1 VPWTHETLCC
11 SETVDICDEERCDGV
26 VERPV
31 DDSQMTD
38 ENVEPDLWMTAD
50 GLPGDAAVLNQVV
63 VDAVNKIHLQDMG
76 CQMSHVHAGLQAL
89 RPVLHLLWRRV
100 P

>member
-1 VPWTHETLCC
+1 M
-11 SETVDICDEERCDGV
+11 
-26 VERPV
+26 ERPV

-50 GLPGDAAVLNQVV
+50 GLAGDAAVLNQVV

-76 CQMSHVHAGLQAL
+76 CQMSHVHAGVETCIAL
-89 RPVLHLLWRRV
+89 TLAAGTVVFCSLWTVLICR
-100 P
+100 